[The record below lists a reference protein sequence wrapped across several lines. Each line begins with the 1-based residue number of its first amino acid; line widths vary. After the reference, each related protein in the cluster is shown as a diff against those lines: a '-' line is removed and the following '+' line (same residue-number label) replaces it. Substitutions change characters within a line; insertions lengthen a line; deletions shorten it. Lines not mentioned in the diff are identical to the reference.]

1 MYPADVVRRSA
12 GERRLMRLLMAIEL
26 EERAQKALAIAKAL
40 AKAMRG

>member
-26 EERAQKALAIAKAL
+26 EERAREAEAIAD
-40 AKAMRG
+40 AMRG